1 MVSLLLEVQFFIVCI
16 DGSWIAGLV
25 EMDDDRVGMEAR
37 SASGRQRQGGSG
49 ERADRVGLGTPLHMG
64 GTMSP
69 AMAETHNIK
78 TP

>member
-1 MVSLLLEVQFFIVCI
+1 MVSLLVEVQFFIVCI

-37 SASGRQRQGGSG
+37 SASSLHHRGGSG
-49 ERADRVGLGTPLHMG
+49 ERPDRIGLGTPLHMG

-69 AMAETHNIK
+69 AMAETQNIK